1 MRTFSELEARI
12 VLILASSFKNL
23 KELRWKYNNSEPFVE
38 VEGNGKSSYLVI
50 IDHRGSGL
58 VRLDGKPYFELDAY
72 HTLIPIP
79 KGKHV
84 FNINLSNY
92 MDFGEKIDPSPGLPF
107 YTELDLNAFELYI
120 YGDLILDLLRDNN
133 IEREIKD
140 DLAEALTKGLREAYF
155 ESVSKDQIYIASKF
169 VKTSLDLN
177 RMYKSISDDEVYA
190 QNENSEKYVKALNVL
205 RDELRK
211 LVSIYG
217 KRGKLIGVGHAH
229 IDTAWL
235 WPFDETRR
243 KVIRTFATMLTLLDR
258 YDFHYIQSASIY
270 YEWVKEDYPELF
282 ERIKQKVKE
291 GKWEIGALYV
301 ESDTNMVS
309 GESLARH
316 FLYSQRFYLENF
328 DRLAEVLWLPDTFGF
343 TASLP
348 QIAKLGG
355 VKAFATHKVFW
366 NDTNKFPYN
375 VFNWVAPN
383 GEELP
388 SIAFGNGKGGYN
400 SDFSSSSVLQQ
411 WQNWN
416 EKNQPMLYSFG
427 YGDGGGGPNE
437 IMLIKA
443 NAINDIPILP
453 KVTLNGL
460 SEMLNEIKPINKWRG
475 ELYLETHR
483 GVLTSH
489 SKMKLLN
496 RKAEILLREAEI
508 WSTIAGNY
516 DHNIFRRLWKTV
528 LKNQFHDVLPGSAI
542 REVYEVAYKELEE
555 VIIEAERITQESISK
570 IVGKGED
577 LVVFNSLNWER
588 EEYIDKVKVRVPPLG
603 YTKLNPVDVKD
614 TVKLDID
621 EKEYIIEN
629 RYFRIRVSKSGEIL
643 SLNDKEVMREVIKE
657 PSNSIVFYENIPGWA
672 DAWDIEKGY
681 KETSFKVKASSSEVI
696 EKGPTVVTIKFTYSF
711 RRSTITQLLKVY
723 ADYRRI
729 DFVTTLKMKDRE
741 LLVKTWFYFDLNVD
755 RAVSDIPFGVVE
767 RFTWSNTSWD
777 KARFEVPIQK
787 FVDMSEDNYGVA
799 ILNDGKYGV
808 SLEGNSIGLSL
819 SKTPIFPDPNT
830 DLDEVTFTYALYPH
844 LGDWKRGEVLKRA
857 YELNVP
863 LRVIKGN
870 GTSTK
875 SFVKIDGPLMLES
888 IKVSEDDNGSI
899 ILRLYEY
906 ANSRGEATIEFPYNV
921 EKVESLDLI
930 ELNQIPRD
938 ILIEGNKIR
947 IKYKNRDILTIK
959 VRFSK

>member
-12 VLILASSFKNL
+12 VLILANSFKNL
-23 KELRWKYNNSEPFVE
+23 KELRWRYNNSEPFVE
-38 VEGNGKSSYLVI
+38 VEGNGKNPYLII
-50 IDHRGSGL
+50 IDHKGSGL
-58 VRLDGKPYFELDAY
+58 VKLDGKPYFELDAY

-79 KGKHV
+79 QGKHV
-84 FNINLSNY
+84 FSLDLSNY
-92 MDFGEKIDPSPGLPF
+92 MDFGERIDPSPGVPF
-107 YTELDLNAFELYI
+107 YTELDLNAFKLYI

-133 IEREIKD
+133 IEKEAKD

-155 ESVSKDQIYIASKF
+155 ESVSKEQIYIASKF
-169 VKTSLDLN
+169 VKTNLDLN
-177 RMYKSISDDEVYA
+177 RMYKSISYEEVYV
-190 QNENSEKYVKALNVL
+190 QDENSEKYVKALNVL
-205 RDELRK
+205 RDELRE
-211 LVSIYG
+211 LVSVYG

-243 KVIRTFATMLTLLDR
+243 KVLRTFATILTLLDK

-270 YEWVKEDYPELF
+270 YEWVKEDSPELF
-282 ERIKQKVKE
+282 EKIKQKVKE

-301 ESDTNMVS
+301 ESDTNMIS

-328 DRLAEVLWLPDTFGF
+328 GRLADILWLPDTFGF

-375 VFNWVAPN
+375 VFNWIAPN

-400 SDFSSSSVLQQ
+400 SDFSSSSVIQQ

-437 IMLIKA
+437 IMLIRA

-453 KVTLNGL
+453 KVSLNGL

-496 RKAEILLREAEI
+496 RKAEISLREAEI
-508 WSTIAGNY
+508 WSTIANNY
-516 DHNIFRRLWKTV
+516 DHNIFRRLWKIV

-542 REVYEVAYKELEE
+542 REVYEVAYEELEE
-555 VIIEAERITQESISK
+555 AIREAERITQESMLK
-570 IVGKGED
+570 TVGKGENI
-577 LVVFNSLNWER
+577 VVFNSVPWER
-588 EEYIDKVKVRVPPLG
+588 EEYIDKVKVKVPPLG
-603 YTKLNPVDVKD
+603 YNKLNPVDVKD
-614 TVKLDID
+614 TVNLETN
-621 EKEYIIEN
+621 EKDYTIEN
-629 RYFRIRVSKSGEIL
+629 KYFRIRISKGGEIL
-643 SLNDKEVMREVIKE
+643 SLYDKEVMREIIKE
-657 PSNSIVFYENIPGWA
+657 PSNSIAFYENIPRWA

-681 KETSFKVKASSSEVI
+681 KETNFKMKASSSEVI
-696 EKGPTVVTIKFTYSF
+696 EKGPIIVTIKFTYNF
-711 RRSTITQLLKVY
+711 RRSIIIQLLKVY
-723 ADYRRI
+723 ADYRCI
-729 DFVTTLKMKDRE
+729 DFITTLKMKDRE
-741 LLVKTWFYFDLNVD
+741 LLVKNLFYFDLNVD

-767 RFTWSNTSWD
+767 RFT
-777 KARFEVPIQK
+777 
-787 FVDMSEDNYGVA
+787 
-799 ILNDGKYGV
+799 
-808 SLEGNSIGLSL
+808 
-819 SKTPIFPDPNT
+819 
-830 DLDEVTFTYALYPH
+830 
-844 LGDWKRGEVLKRA
+844 
-857 YELNVP
+857 
-863 LRVIKGN
+863 
-870 GTSTK
+870 
-875 SFVKIDGPLMLES
+875 
-888 IKVSEDDNGSI
+888 
-899 ILRLYEY
+899 
-906 ANSRGEATIEFPYNV
+906 
-921 EKVESLDLI
+921 
-930 ELNQIPRD
+930 
-938 ILIEGNKIR
+938 
-947 IKYKNRDILTIK
+947 
-959 VRFSK
+959 